1 MKYLLIIRKII
12 RCIAERWVM
21 KKKIKMRIVD
31 FWHDDT
37 EENFYKSPFVKLL
50 ESKIILILSSMDHVS
65 AMNI

>member
-50 ESKIILILSSMDHVS
+50 ESKRL
-65 AMNI
+65 